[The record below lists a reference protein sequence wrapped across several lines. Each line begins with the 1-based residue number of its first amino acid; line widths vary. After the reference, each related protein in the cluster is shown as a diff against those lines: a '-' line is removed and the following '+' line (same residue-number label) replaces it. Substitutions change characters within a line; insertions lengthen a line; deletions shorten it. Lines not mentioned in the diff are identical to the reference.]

1 MGIDRLFF
9 ATAMVFA
16 LIGMGLGRYMGLSGR
31 HGQHVTHAHILL
43 VGLVI
48 SLIHATTHRLWFHDA
63 PAGWSRLHYGL
74 HMLGAAGMAA
84 GLWAMF
90 AGVVAWA
97 HAGPFLGLSVLLVMA
112 AIAMPPLRILRSVP
126 PARSS

>member
-90 AGVVAWA
+90 AGVVAEA
-97 HAGPFLGLSVLLVMA
+97 HAGPFLGLSGLLVIA
-112 AIAMPPLRILRSVP
+112 AIAMSLLRILRSVP
-126 PARSS
+126 PARNA